1 MNTVQNIISKVMSHF
16 GFRHKYQVA
25 EYFGVSPQALS
36 TWLTTGKIPSR
47 HILKVR
53 SEIQETVIPEPQDSS
68 IEENK
73 TVIDYLINENVRL
86 KNKVLKLNAKIHN
99 LQSHQTEDDLFERI
113 NSRSL
118 ILVGRLSDG
127 VITEASGNWYES
139 MGYLENDLI
148 NHKYEDGFIHPDDQ
162 VKIKNNQMNI
172 LKSTGIKESRFSTIR
187 RWKHGKKGNYVMLS
201 MVWYINVEK
210 DQVEIIAKPI
220 DTDLDS
226 NYLKN

>member
-1 MNTVQNIISKVMSHF
+1 MNSVQSIISKVMSHY

-36 TWLTTGKIPSR
+36 TWLTNGKIPSR
-47 HILKVR
+47 HVLKVR
-53 SEIQETVIPEPQDSS
+53 SEIQESEIPEPQDSS
-68 IEENK
+68 IEESK
-73 TVIDYLINENVRL
+73 TVINYLINENIRL
-86 KNKVLKLNAKIHN
+86 KNKILKLNAKIHTLN
-99 LQSHQTEDDLFERI
+99 LEKTKDDLFERI

-127 VITEASGNWYES
+127 MITEASGNWYES
-139 MGYLENDLI
+139 MGYLESDLI
-148 NHKYEDGFIHPDDQ
+148 NHKYEAGFIHPDDQ
-162 VKIKNNQMNI
+162 IKIKNNQMNI

-187 RWKHGKKGNYVMLS
+187 RWKHGQKDNYIMLS
-201 MVWYINVEK
+201 MVWYIDVEK

-220 DTDLDS
+220 DTDLDL

>member
-1 MNTVQNIISKVMSHF
+1 MDSVQKIISQVMSHY

-25 EYFGVSPQALS
+25 KYFGVSPQALS

-53 SEIQETVIPEPQDSS
+53 SEIQESELPEPTGSS
-68 IEENK
+68 IEDNK

-86 KNKVLKLNAKIHN
+86 KNKIAKLNANIYNIRSEK
-99 LQSHQTEDDLFERI
+99 TKDDLFERI

-139 MGYLENDLI
+139 MGYFDTDLI
-148 NHKYEDGFIHPDDQ
+148 NHKYDEGFIHPDDQ
-162 VKIKNNQMNI
+162 LKIKNNQMNI

-187 RWKHGKKGNYVMLS
+187 RWKHGQKGTYIMLS

-210 DQVEIIAKPI
+210 NQVEIIAKPI
-220 DTDLDS
+220 DSDLDS
-226 NYLKN
+226 NYIMN

>member
-1 MNTVQNIISKVMSHF
+1 MNSVQKIISQVMSHY

-25 EYFGVSPQALS
+25 KYFGVTPQALS
-36 TWLTTGKIPSR
+36 TWLTNGNIPSR

-53 SEIQETVIPEPQDSS
+53 SDIHDTELPEPQGSS

-86 KNKVLKLNAKIHN
+86 KNKVSKLNARIHN
-99 LQSHQTEDDLFERI
+99 LQSDDIKDDLFERI

-127 VITEASGNWYES
+127 VIKEASGNWYES
-139 MGYLENDLI
+139 MGYLETDLI
-148 NHKYEDGFIHPDDQ
+148 NHRYDEGFFHPEDAE
-162 VKIKNNQMNI
+162 KIKNNQINI

-187 RWKHGKKGNYVMLS
+187 RWKHGQNGTFVMLS
-201 MVWYINVEK
+201 MVWYIDVDK

-220 DTDLDS
+220 DLDLDS
-226 NYLKN
+226 VFVKN

>member
-1 MNTVQNIISKVMSHF
+1 MDSVQKIISQVMSHY

-25 EYFGVSPQALS
+25 KYFGVSPQALS

-53 SEIQETVIPEPQDSS
+53 SEIQESELPEPNSSS
-68 IEENK
+68 IEDNK
-73 TVIDYLINENVRL
+73 TVIDYLINENIRL
-86 KNKVLKLNAKIHN
+86 KNKIAKLNAN
-99 LQSHQTEDDLFERI
+99 LYNIQSEKTKDDLFERI

-127 VITEASGNWYES
+127 MITEASGNWYES
-139 MGYLENDLI
+139 MGYLETDLI
-148 NHKYEDGFIHPDDQ
+148 NHKYDDGFIHPEDQ

-187 RWKHGKKGNYVMLS
+187 RWKHGKKGTYIMLS

-210 DQVEIIAKPI
+210 NQVEIIAKPI
-220 DTDLDS
+220 DSDLDS
-226 NYLKN
+226 SYIMN